1 MDRKDAIT
9 VVYGTV
15 MRNLSL
21 ALGLAVTTF
30 GPKAGLI
37 VTLAF
42 ILQVQSAAWYGKIS
56 EKLGFFREKLVKT
69 S

>member
-1 MDRKDAIT
+1 
-9 VVYGTV
+9 

-30 GPKAGLI
+30 GPKAAII

-42 ILQVQSAAWYGKIS
+42 ILQVQGAAWYGKTAG
-56 EKLGFFREKLVKT
+56 KQNWLGT